1 MIDDVAIINFRA
13 VEVLFV
19 QEIIDHDQVRARALG
34 FKLQKLAILLFAVCC
49 LSFTVVAQ
57 TLPNGEAIDTE
68 VSKIMTH
75 TGAKGMAVAVIDHGK
90 VSYVQS
96 YGSRDAKG
104 DPLAT
109 DTVMYGA
116 SLTKTVFAYTVMHLV
131 DQGKLKLD
139 TPLEADLDMPLPSY
153 GPDPVFPDKYGPYK
167 DLADDPR
174 WEKITPR
181 MCLTHSTGFSNF
193 WFIEPDQK
201 LHIHFEPGTR
211 FSYSGEGL
219 ILLQFVIEHGRKAQG
234 LGLDVGD
241 LTKAIF
247 SGLGMTR
254 TSLVWRNGQDPNVA
268 DGWNDQGQP
277 QPHEK
282 RSKVRVAGSMNTT
295 ISDLSKFTAALV
307 SGEGLSPASRA
318 EMTRPV
324 LHITTASLF
333 PLFLPD
339 QPLAQQRKDLYSGL
353 GVVLFDGPQGHG
365 FYKGGHDGQ
374 TANTMVCIEA
384 SQRCVLILSND
395 VRSEAGFA
403 ELVGFILGKTGV
415 PYDWEYGDHAG
426 KS

>member
-1 MIDDVAIINFRA
+1 LRTLKR
-13 VEVLFV
+13 VLPLLTALLAGFCLP
-19 QEIIDHDQVRARALG
+19 AAALG
-34 FKLQKLAILLFAVCC
+34 
-49 LSFTVVAQ
+49 Q
-57 TLPNGEAIDTE
+57 TIPNGEAIDTE
-68 VSKIMTH
+68 VRKIMTYTH
-75 TGAKGMAVAVIDHGK
+75 GNGMAVAVIDHGRVK
-90 VSYVQS
+90 YVHA
-96 YGSRDAKG
+96 YGIRNANG
-104 DPLAT
+104 DPLT
-109 DTVMYGA
+109 TGTVMYGA
-116 SLTKTVFAYTVMHLV
+116 SLTKTVFAYTVMQLV
-131 DQGKLKLD
+131 DAGKLNLD
-139 TPLEADLDMPLPSY
+139 TPIKFDLDSPLPSY

-211 FSYSGEGL
+211 FSYSGEGF
-219 ILLQFVIEHGRKAQG
+219 ILLQFVVEHGRKAQG

-241 LTKAIF
+241 LTKANF
-247 SGLGMTR
+247 DRLGMPR
-254 TSLVWRNGQDPNVA
+254 TSLVWSNGQDTNVA

-277 QPHEK
+277 HPHDK
-282 RSKVRVAGSMNTT
+282 RGKVRVAGSMNTT
-295 ISDLSKFTAALV
+295 IADLSKFTAALV
-307 SGEGLSPASRA
+307 CGEGLSPASRA
-318 EMTRPV
+318 EITKPV
-324 LHITTASLF
+324 LHIPTASQF

-339 QPLAQQRKDLYSGL
+339 LPPAEQRKDLYSGL
-353 GVVLFDGPQGHG
+353 GVTLFDGPQGHG

-403 ELVGFILGKTGV
+403 ELVRLILGDTGV

>member
-1 MIDDVAIINFRA
+1 MATRKKA
-13 VEVLFV
+13 RLWTVLF
-19 QEIIDHDQVRARALG
+19 AA
-34 FKLQKLAILLFAVCC
+34 CC
-49 LSFTVVAQ
+49 LPVTMVSQ
-57 TLPNGEAIDTE
+57 TTPNDAAIDGE
-68 VSKIMTH
+68 VSKIMAQ
-75 TGAKGMAVAVIDHGK
+75 TGAKGIAVAVIDHGK
-90 VSYVQS
+90 VGDVHA
-96 YGSRDAKG
+96 YGIRNAKG
-104 DPLAT
+104 DPLNT

-116 SLTKTVFAYTVMHLV
+116 SLTKTVFAYTVMQLV
-131 DQGKLKLD
+131 DEGKLNLD
-139 TPLEADLDMPLPSY
+139 TPLKDDLDKPLPSY

-167 DLADDPR
+167 DLADDLRPGEPR

-241 LTKAIF
+241 LTKANF
-247 SGLGMTR
+247 DRLGMTR
-254 TSLVWRNGQDPNVA
+254 TSLVWRDSVDANVA

-277 QPHEK
+277 QAHEK
-282 RSKVRVAGSMNTT
+282 RSKVRAAGSMNTT
-295 ISDLSKFTAALV
+295 ISDLSKFAVALV
-307 SGEGLSPASRA
+307 RGDGLSAASRA
-318 EMTRPV
+318 EMTKAG
-324 LHITTASLF
+324 LHITVAHQF

-339 QPLAQQRKDLYSGL
+339 LPVSEQRKDLFAGL
-353 GVVLFDGPQGHG
+353 GVVVFDGPQGHG

-384 SQRCVLILSND
+384 SQRCVVILSND

-403 ELVGFILGKTGV
+403 ELVRFILGDSGV

>member
-1 MIDDVAIINFRA
+1 MQKIIGRY
-13 VEVLFV
+13 
-19 QEIIDHDQVRARALG
+19 QVRARAG
-34 FKLQKLAILLFAVCC
+34 GSKRQKLALLFATLYG

-57 TLPNGEAIDTE
+57 TLPQGAAIDAE
-68 VSKIMTH
+68 VRGIMTRTH
-75 TGAKGMAVAVIDHGK
+75 AKGIAVAVIDHGK
-90 VSYVQS
+90 VGYVQS
-96 YGSRDAKG
+96 YGTRNAKG

-116 SLTKTVFAYTVMHLV
+116 SLTKTVFAYTVMRLV

-139 TPLEADLDMPLPSY
+139 TPIEADLDKPLPSY

-174 WEKITPR
+174 WEKVTPR
-181 MCLTHSTGFSNF
+181 MCLTHSTGLSNF
-193 WFIEPDQK
+193 WFIEPDHK
-201 LHIHFEPGTR
+201 LQIHFEPGSH
-211 FSYSGEGL
+211 FSYSGEGF

-247 SGLGMTR
+247 NGLGMTR
-254 TSLVWRNGQDPNVA
+254 TSLVWHNGQDPNVA

-282 RSKVRVAGSMNTT
+282 RSKVRAAGSMNTT

-307 SGEGLSPASRA
+307 SGDGLSAASRA
-318 EMTRPV
+318 EITRPV
-324 LHITTASLF
+324 LHIATASLF

-339 QPLAQQRKDLYSGL
+339 LPPAQQRKDLYSGL
-353 GVVLFDGPQGHG
+353 GVALFDGPQGAG

-374 TANTMVCIEA
+374 TANTMVCVEA

-403 ELVGFILGKTGV
+403 ELVRFILGDTGV
-415 PYDWEYGDHAG
+415 PYEWEYGDHAG

>member
-1 MIDDVAIINFRA
+1 MKSPKWA
-13 VEVLFV
+13 VPLFV
-19 QEIIDHDQVRARALG
+19 VVS
-34 FKLQKLAILLFAVCC
+34 FPFA
-49 LSFTVVAQ
+49 SVAQ
-57 TLPNGEAIDTE
+57 TIPSGTAIDAE
-68 VSKIMTH
+68 VGKIMSHTH
-75 TGAKGMAVAVIDHGK
+75 ANGMAIAVIDHGK
-90 VSYVQS
+90 VGYVQS
-96 YGSRDAKG
+96 YGVRNAKR

-116 SLTKTVFAYTVMHLV
+116 SLTKTVFAYTVMQLV
-131 DQGKLKLD
+131 DQGKLNLD
-139 TPLEADLDMPLPSY
+139 TPIKTDLDNPLPSY

-167 DLADDPR
+167 DLAGDSR

-211 FSYSGEGL
+211 FSYSGEGF

-234 LGLDVGD
+234 LGLDVGA
-241 LTKAIF
+241 LTKANF
-247 SGLGMTR
+247 DRLGMTR
-254 TSLVWRNGQDPNVA
+254 TSLTWHNGQDANVA

-277 QPHEK
+277 QPHDK
-282 RSKVRVAGSMNTT
+282 RSKVRAAGSMNTT
-295 ISDLSKFTAALV
+295 ITDLSKFTAALV
-307 SGEGLSPASRA
+307 RGDGLSSTARA
-318 EMTRPV
+318 EITRPL
-324 LHITTASLF
+324 LHIGTASLF

-339 QPLAQQRKDLYSGL
+339 LPLAEQRKDLYSGL
-353 GVVLFDGPQGHG
+353 GVIFFHGPQGNG

-395 VRSEAGFA
+395 VRSEAGFTQLA
-403 ELVGFILGKTGV
+403 RFVLSDTGV

>member
-1 MIDDVAIINFRA
+1 MNMWKFASPPSVVLLAAICFPVVIA
-13 VEVLFV
+13 AQVLPK
-19 QEIIDHDQVRARALG
+19 G
-34 FKLQKLAILLFAVCC
+34 
-49 LSFTVVAQ
+49 T
-57 TLPNGEAIDTE
+57 AIDAE
-68 VSKIMTH
+68 VGKIMTRTH
-75 TGAKGMAVAVIDHGK
+75 ANGMAVAVIDHGK
-90 VSYVQS
+90 TIYVNS
-96 YGSRDAKG
+96 YGIRNAKG
-104 DPLAT
+104 DPLTT

-116 SLTKTVFAYTVMHLV
+116 SLTKTVFVYTVMQLV

-139 TPLEADLDMPLPSY
+139 TPLMADLDNPLPTY

-167 DLADDPR
+167 DLADDLR
-174 WEKITPR
+174 WQKITPR

-193 WFIEPDQK
+193 WFIEPDEK
-201 LHIHFEPGTR
+201 LHIHFDPGTR
-211 FSYSGEGL
+211 FSYSGEGF

-241 LTKAIF
+241 LTKANF
-247 SGLGMTR
+247 DRLGMSR
-254 TSLVWRNGQDPNVA
+254 TSLVWHNGQDPNVA

-277 QPHEK
+277 QPHDK
-282 RSKVRVAGSMNTT
+282 RSKVRAAGSMNTT
-295 ISDLSKFTAALV
+295 ITDLSKFTAALV
-307 SGEGLSPASRA
+307 RGDGLSAASRA
-318 EMTRPV
+318 EITRPV
-324 LHITTASLF
+324 LHIGTANLF

-339 QPLAQQRKDLYSGL
+339 VPPAQQRKDLYSGL
-353 GVVLFDGPQGHG
+353 GVILFNGPQGHG

-403 ELVGFILGKTGV
+403 ELVKFILGDTGV